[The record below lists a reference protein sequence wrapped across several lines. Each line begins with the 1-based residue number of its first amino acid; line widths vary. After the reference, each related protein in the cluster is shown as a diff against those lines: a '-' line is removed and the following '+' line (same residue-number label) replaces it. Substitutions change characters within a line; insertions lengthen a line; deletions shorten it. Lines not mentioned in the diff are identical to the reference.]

1 MVTAPIGNL
10 REGQDGCLVPKS
22 LKGSGGAVRT
32 QERIRWARSKGIE
45 ARHVTWKALY
55 SSFLF
60 LFFFFRMIK
69 SMNLIFMSVTD
80 MHRKKKKKPNLT
92 GMWGEGSK
100 LNITVACSLVADKN
114 QVVFSEKHV

>member
-1 MVTAPIGNL
+1 MLTAPMGDL
-10 REGQDGCLVPKS
+10 REGQDGCQVPKS

-45 ARHVTWKALY
+45 ATHVTWKALY

-60 LFFFFRMIK
+60 LFFFRMIK
-69 SMNLIFMSVTD
+69 SMDLVFMSITD
-80 MHRKKKKKPNLT
+80 MQRKKKKKNNLT

-114 QVVFSEKHV
+114 QVIFSEKHV

>member
-1 MVTAPIGNL
+1 MLTAPMGDL
-10 REGQDGCLVPKS
+10 REGQDGCQVPKS

-60 LFFFFRMIK
+60 LFFFRMIK
-69 SMNLIFMSVTD
+69 SMDLVFMSITD
-80 MHRKKKKKPNLT
+80 MQRKKKKKKPT
-92 GMWGEGSK
+92 
-100 LNITVACSLVADKN
+100 
-114 QVVFSEKHV
+114 

>member
-1 MVTAPIGNL
+1 MGTAPMGDL
-10 REGQDGCLVPKS
+10 KEGQDGCQVPKS

-60 LFFFFRMIK
+60 CFFFFFFKDNQINGLGFYERHRHAKIK
-69 SMNLIFMSVTD
+69 G
-80 MHRKKKKKPNLT
+80 KKKA
-92 GMWGEGSK
+92 WQECGERD
-100 LNITVACSLVADKN
+100 LN
-114 QVVFSEKHV
+114 

>member
-1 MVTAPIGNL
+1 MVTAPMGDL
-10 REGQDGCLVPKS
+10 REGQDGCQVPKS

-60 LFFFFRMIK
+60 CFFFFRKIK
-69 SMNLIFMSVTD
+69 SMDLVFMRVTD
-80 MHRKKKKKPNLT
+80 MQR
-92 GMWGEGSK
+92 
-100 LNITVACSLVADKN
+100 
-114 QVVFSEKHV
+114 